1 MKTNSRGGACRKWFF
16 FAAAAIVSGMDLAV
30 AAEPPSDK
38 GDQVVTGGDLAFLND
53 AGPGG
58 AAEVEL
64 GRMAGERAA
73 SAEVKKFAQQ
83 MIEDH
88 SKAGEKL
95 KKLAQQK
102 KVTLPP
108 EILPQ
113 AKQTKE
119 KLAKLNG
126 SEFDQAYVK
135 AMVEMHVKDV
145 TAFEAVSKTATDA
158 DVKAF
163 ATETLPTL
171 KHHLEMIRDL
181 AKTMNVSVK

>member
-1 MKTNSRGGACRKWFF
+1 MRHAGAMLLV
-16 FAAAAIVSGMDLAV
+16 ALGIAGLMTTVSV
-30 AAEPPSDK
+30 AAPPSDK
-38 GDQVVTGGDLAFLND
+38 GDKVVTGGDLAFMND

-58 AAEVEL
+58 VAEVEL
-64 GRMAGERAA
+64 GRLAVERGAN
-73 SAEVKKFAQQ
+73 AEIKQFAQQ

-102 KVTLPP
+102 KVTLSP

-119 KLAKLNG
+119 KLAKLSG

-145 TAFEAVSKTATDA
+145 TAFEAVAKTGTDA

-163 ATETLPTL
+163 ATATLPTL